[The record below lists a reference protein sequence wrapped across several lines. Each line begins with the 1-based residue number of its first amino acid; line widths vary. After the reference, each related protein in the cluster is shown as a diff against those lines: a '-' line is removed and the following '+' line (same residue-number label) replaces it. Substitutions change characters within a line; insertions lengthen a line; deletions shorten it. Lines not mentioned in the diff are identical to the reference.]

1 MTEQDAAAIR
11 RRTARLLAAVL
22 LGMALL
28 AAGCLW
34 LWCSLFGW
42 PHLLRQGNTTP
53 SPQAAAEQV
62 ESGGLARLGP
72 DAYYELA
79 EGSGLG
85 ELLQTDAWTPAE
97 PFRPEDAALALRF
110 GERYELYLCADG
122 RAAFYDGYAPGDT
135 RLWSCYTLPAE
146 AVANLLSALPE
157 RAAPAEEP
165 YGTFTH

>member
-1 MTEQDAAAIR
+1 MP
-11 RRTARLLAAVL
+11 LALVL
-22 LGMALL
+22 PVWL
-28 AAGCLW
+28 APFPAPG
-34 LWCSLFGW
+34 
-42 PHLLRQGNTTP
+42 Q
-53 SPQAAAEQV
+53 PQPQPP
-62 ESGGLARLGP
+62 ARLGP